1 MAYVWGMAAERSKI
15 CIRGFIFLMQYYY
28 ISHGLR
34 LGNGRGA
41 VKALYSRVYF
51 PDAVLLYIAWLTF
64 GEWPRSGHR
73 FVTAGK
79 TRGCCALICN
89 YVLEEGDS

>member
-34 LGNGRGA
+34 SGNGRGA
-41 VKALYSRVYF
+41 VIAL
-51 PDAVLLYIAWLTF
+51 
-64 GEWPRSGHR
+64 
-73 FVTAGK
+73 
-79 TRGCCALICN
+79 
-89 YVLEEGDS
+89 